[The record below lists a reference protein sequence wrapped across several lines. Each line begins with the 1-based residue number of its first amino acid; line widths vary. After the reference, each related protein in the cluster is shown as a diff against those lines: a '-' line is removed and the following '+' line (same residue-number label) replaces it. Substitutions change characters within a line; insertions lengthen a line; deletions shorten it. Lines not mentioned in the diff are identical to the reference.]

1 MRHSHLVEHLE
12 AACKLAEA
20 DGDPFLAYLI
30 KMAKEA
36 ASKRETGKG
45 RNSAIAA

>member
-12 AACKLAEA
+12 AACNLAEA
-20 DGDPFLAYLI
+20 EGDTFLAYLI

-36 ASKRETGKG
+36 AAKRETGRGK
-45 RNSAIAA
+45 NSAVAA